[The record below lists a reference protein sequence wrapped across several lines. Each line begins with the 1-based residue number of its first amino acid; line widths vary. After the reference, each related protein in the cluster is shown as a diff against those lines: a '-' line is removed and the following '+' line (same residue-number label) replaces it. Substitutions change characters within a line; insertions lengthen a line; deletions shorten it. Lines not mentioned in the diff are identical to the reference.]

1 MDDSPEGGAQS
12 SLPATLLIAAWGLTL
27 TMMAGGGAWLF
38 LTGSTENGASPARV
52 TMSLNSYRDAEP
64 VQRDAAT
71 VDGRTPVAGSGQGD
85 TATAHGK
92 NMAKREQI
100 AAAGMHPHPDL
111 SLLEQS
117 DLGPLPVI
125 GKDGRVPWRVYARP
139 YSLLDERPRIAIV
152 IAGLGISE
160 TLTQQVIESMPG
172 EVTLSFAAFSKNL
185 KDWIDKSRADGHE
198 VLIDL
203 PMEPLDYPASD
214 PGPRTLLASVPID
227 QNLRQLEW
235 ILSRAT
241 GYIGV
246 ATHMGSGL
254 GTKPRA
260 LNPILAELN
269 ARGLL
274 LVDTRENPV
283 SLTGKLAREIGMT
296 VATNESFI
304 DRQPAGKIISKRL
317 AELESKAKDHGG
329 TVAVA
334 RPLPVTLR
342 QLQPWIAGLK
352 GKGIALAPVSALATT
367 KTK

>member
-1 MDDSPEGGAQS
+1 M
-12 SLPATLLIAAWGLTL
+12 LLIAAWALTL
-27 TMMAGGGAWLF
+27 TTMAGGGAWLF
-38 LTGSTENGASPARV
+38 LAGSAENGAGQPRV
-52 TMSLNSYRDAEP
+52 SMSLNSYRDAEP
-64 VQRDAAT
+64 LPRDAAA
-71 VDGRTPVAGSGQGD
+71 VDGRTPLGAAGQSD
-85 TATAHGK
+85 TATAHGR

-100 AAAGMHPHPDL
+100 AAVGMHPHPDPL
-111 SLLEQS
+111 LLEQS

-152 IAGLGISE
+152 ITGLGISE

-185 KDWIDKSRADGHE
+185 KEWIDKSRADGHE

-235 ILSRAT
+235 ILSRGT

-246 ATHMGSGL
+246 STYMGSGL

-260 LNPILAELN
+260 LSPILTELKG
-269 ARGLL
+269 RGLL

-283 SLTGKLAREIGMT
+283 SLTDKLAREMGMT
-296 VATNESFI
+296 VASNESFI
-304 DRQPAGKIISKRL
+304 DRQPAGKIIAKRL
-317 AELESKAKDHGG
+317 AELEGKAKNHGG

-334 RPLPVTLR
+334 RPLPVTL
-342 QLQPWIAGLK
+342 QHLKPWIAGLK
-352 GKGIALAPVSALATT
+352 SKGIALAPVSALATA
-367 KTK
+367 KAN

>member
-1 MDDSPEGGAQS
+1 
-12 SLPATLLIAAWGLTL
+12 
-27 TMMAGGGAWLF
+27 MAGGGAWLF
-38 LTGSTENGASPARV
+38 LSSPAADGLQEPRV

-64 VQRDAAT
+64 LDRHASVI
-71 VDGRTPVAGSGQGD
+71 DGQSPLDGAEKDS
-85 TATAHGK
+85 TATAHGR
-92 NMAKREQI
+92 NMAKREQL
-100 AAAGMHPHPDL
+100 AAAGMHPHPDPL
-111 SLLEQS
+111 LLEQS

-139 YSLLDERPRIAIV
+139 YSLLDERPRIAVV
-152 IAGLGISE
+152 IAGLGVSE
-160 TLTQQVIESMPG
+160 TLTQQVIETMPG

-185 KDWIDKSRADGHE
+185 KKWIDKSRADGHE

-203 PMEPLDYPASD
+203 PMEPVDYPASD

-246 ATHMGSGL
+246 ATYMGSGL

-260 LNPILAELN
+260 LNPILAELKG
-269 ARGLL
+269 RGLL
-274 LVDTRENPV
+274 LVDTRENPI
-283 SLTGKLAREIGMT
+283 SLTGKLAREMGMT
-296 VATNESFI
+296 VASNESFI

-317 AELESKAKDHGG
+317 AELEDRAKNHGG

-334 RPLPVTLR
+334 HPLPVTLKH
-342 QLQPWIAGLK
+342 LKPWIASLK
-352 GKGIALAPVSALATT
+352 GKGLALAPVSALATA
-367 KTK
+367 KTN